1 MRVLVVEDDADVS
14 DALSSAL
21 ALESHHV
28 DVLRD
33 GAQALAACQVE
44 KFDAIILDLGLPR
57 VDGLEVLR
65 RLREAGHDTPIL
77 VLTARDQID
86 DRVRGLDAG
95 ADDYL
100 AKPFDMY
107 ELSARLRALA
117 RRSHG
122 RATPSIVCGDVHLN
136 PATRRVT
143 CGGELIELP
152 PKEYSI
158 LFQLMDNAG
167 QVVSRERLMAGLYG
181 WEVDDIDSNTVDVHI
196 FHLRRKLGREFVRTV
211 RGVGFIVG
219 EPAA

>member
-28 DVLRD
+28 DILRD

-65 RLREAGHDTPIL
+65 CLRAAGHDTPIL
-77 VLTARDQID
+77 VLSARDQID

-100 AKPFDMY
+100 AKPFDKSG
-107 ELSARLRALA
+107 LQAVLHRWFGD
-117 RRSHG
+117 HG
-122 RATPSIVCGDVHLN
+122 G
-136 PATRRVT
+136 
-143 CGGELIELP
+143 
-152 PKEYSI
+152 
-158 LFQLMDNAG
+158 
-167 QVVSRERLMAGLYG
+167 
-181 WEVDDIDSNTVDVHI
+181 NTD
-196 FHLRRKLGREFVRTV
+196 
-211 RGVGFIVG
+211 
-219 EPAA
+219 AAA